1 MRNMRQ
7 VSFNNGETMADK
19 SLNFKIPQIA
29 YEPQDIFYKAM
40 FRGLFEKQGYDVK
53 NVEIKDKEVWV
64 ECDINE
70 LPLKRMILICNKQ
83 IVG

>member
-1 MRNMRQ
+1 MRNMWQ
-7 VSFNNGETMADK
+7 VSFNNGKTMADK

-53 NVEIKDKEVWV
+53 NVEIKEQEVWV
-64 ECDINE
+64 ECNINE
-70 LPLKRMILICNKQ
+70 TPLKRMILICNKQ